1 MNLTENENRELELS
15 SILQYQEEKRETL
28 GRYVS
33 FSEAVSMWMVEQ
45 LKDMITEEV

>member
-15 SILQYQEEKRETL
+15 AMLQFQEDKRESL

-33 FSEAVSMWMVEQ
+33 FSEAVAMWMAEQ
-45 LKDMITEEV
+45 LKDIITEEV